1 MAGNI
6 KGIIVEIGGDTSGLQ
21 KALNKV
27 NSATSSLS
35 KELRGINS
43 LLKLDP
49 TNTELV
55 AQKQQVLAKNI
66 EQTSQKLE
74 ELKRYQEEVK
84 NSGITLTEKQE
95 KKYRALQR
103 EIINTENKLKDL
115 QVQASKWTTAGKSI
129 EEFGNKITNISKK
142 LDTLGNTIT
151 TTLTLPVLAIGTAAV
166 TTGNDFEAQMSRVQ
180 AIAGATKKELEELTN
195 QAIQLG
201 SETSFSA
208 SEVAEG
214 MENLA
219 SAGFTTEEIME
230 AMPGLLD
237 LAASSGAELATAS
250 EIAASAIRG
259 FGLEA
264 GEAGHVADVFAEAA
278 ARTNAQTEDMGYA
291 MKYIAPVANT
301 MGLKIEEVAA
311 AIGIMSDAG
320 IKGEQAGTT
329 LRGALVRLTKPTD
342 KMLDVMEDL
351 GISFYDNEGKMKSL
365 TEMISMLQKAT
376 KGLTD
381 EEQQYALTTLF
392 GTESLSG
399 MVALINR
406 GSDDLKDMT
415 KNFENADGA
424 AEEMA
429 DTMLDNTAGAL
440 ESLSGSLESAG
451 IAIQR
456 ALAPEIKNL
465 AKLIQGLVDDFTNLS
480 QEEQQNIIKTVA
492 LVAAIGPAIKI
503 LSKLSSG
510 VGTVVKGVGTLSQAI
525 ALTGKTSTQS
535 FQQASKATQGLAK
548 VFTGLTSP
556 IGLATTAI
564 TVAIAGIAIAAKNA
578 NKDTKEAFENMGNAA
593 TDFIRGIDTAN
604 SHLDSFNTTL
614 FASAEEQQKLQDD
627 MQQIQN
633 GITKICKTAAD
644 ERRGYTQQEITQL
657 DEYFKKLRE
666 LNQREIEIQ
675 QEVATAISQQAIT
688 NAEKFS
694 GSLEEYKIQ
703 AQEWIKTAE
712 EQKNKTI
719 EIIQSGT
726 TEQIALLN
734 QRYTTEESRRT
745 EEYQKEYNAIMEQQ
759 QKKVDAANSEV
770 AKVNGIYANGY
781 LERATQ
787 NDGFYAVMQE
797 YNQKVEDEENRH
809 NSRIQEIEDNRYGSV
824 HTNRV
829 QIRSENNIH
838 QKELKEIWN
847 KMYEDMDESQEKQL
861 GAWLVMVAQTEMYGG
876 EIDEETQEIVDSII
890 DSYDSMPPETQKA
903 MKNAMQPM
911 LDEMEESEPSLFE
924 KASSIAEGIL
934 GRLKK
939 SFDIHSPSRQTRD
952 IFQNVMK
959 GAELGLEDEESRIY
973 KEIDNIS
980 NDLLNKFKLLRGKD
994 LNIGSLNGNI
1004 LDKTKTIFTT
1014 PQIIFNVQELDKA
1027 RLEQC
1032 FDYINKKFGSQ
1043 Y

>member
-180 AIAGATKKELEELTN
+180 AIAGATKNELEELTN
-195 QAIQLG
+195 QAVQLG

-219 SAGFTTEEIME
+219 SAGFTTEEIMK

-406 GSDDLKDMT
+406 GSDDLEDMT
-415 KNFENADGA
+415 KEFEDADGA

-456 ALAPEIKNL
+456 ALAPEIKDL

-745 EEYQKEYNAIMEQQ
+745 EEYQKEYDAIIEQQ

-770 AKVNGIYANGY
+770 AKINGIYANGY

-847 KMYEDMDESQEKQL
+847 KMYKDMDESQEKQL

-911 LDEMEESEPSLFE
+911 LDEMEESEPSLFA

-952 IFQNVMK
+952 IFKNVMK
-959 GAELGLEDEESRIY
+959 GAELGLEDEENRLY

-980 NDLLNKFKLLRGKD
+980 NDLLNKFKLLRVKD

-1014 PQIIFNVQELDKA
+1014 PQIIFNVQELDKD

-1032 FDYINKKFGSQ
+1032 FNYVNKKFGSQ

>member
-1 MAGNI
+1 MAGTV

-21 KALNKV
+21 NALKKV

-55 AQKQQVLAKNI
+55 AQKQQVLANNI
-66 EQTSQKLE
+66 EQTSKKLE
-74 ELKRYQEEVK
+74 ELKKIQEEANETNDK
-84 NSGITLTEKQE
+84 ISPEN
-95 KKYRALQR
+95 YRALQR

-115 QVQASKWTTAGKSI
+115 QVQVSKWTTAGKSI

-219 SAGFTTEEIME
+219 SAGFTTEEIMS

-745 EEYQKEYNAIMEQQ
+745 EEYQKEYDAIIEQQ

-770 AKVNGIYANGY
+770 AKINGIYANGY

-847 KMYEDMDESQEKQL
+847 KMYEDMDESQEEQL
-861 GAWLVMVAQTEMYGG
+861 GVWLAWVSQTEMYGQ
-876 EIDEETQEIVDSII
+876 ELDEETQEIVDSII
-890 DSYDSMPPETQKA
+890 DSYDSMPKETQEA

-911 LDEMEESEPSLFE
+911 LDEMEESEPSLFA

-980 NDLLNKFKLLRGKD
+980 NDLLNRFKLLREKN
-994 LNIGSLNGNI
+994 LSIGNLNGNI

-1014 PQIIFNVQELDKA
+1014 PQIIFNVQELDKD

>member
-55 AQKQQVLAKNI
+55 AQKQQVLANNI
-66 EQTSQKLE
+66 EQTSKKLE
-74 ELKRYQEEVK
+74 ELKKIQEEANETNDK
-84 NSGITLTEKQE
+84 ISPEN
-95 KKYRALQR
+95 YRALQR

-219 SAGFTTEEIME
+219 SAGFTTEEIMS

-578 NKDTKEAFENMGNAA
+578 NKDTKEAFGNMGDAA
-593 TDFIRGIDTAN
+593 TDFIKGIDTAN

-657 DEYFKKLRE
+657 DEYFKKLKE
-666 LNQREIEIQ
+666 LNKREIEIQ
-675 QEVATAISQQAIT
+675 QQVATAISQQATT

-734 QRYTTEESRRT
+734 QRYTTEESKRT
-745 EEYQKEYNAIMEQQ
+745 EEYQKEYNDIMEQQ

-770 AKVNGIYANGY
+770 AKINGIYANGY

-809 NSRIQEIEDNRYGSV
+809 NSRIQEIENNRYGSV

-847 KMYEDMDESQEKQL
+847 KMYKDMDESQEKQL
-861 GAWLVMVAQTEMYGG
+861 GTWLALVAQTEMHG
-876 EIDEETQEIVDSII
+876 EKIDEETQKIVDSII
-890 DSYDSMPPETQKA
+890 DSYDSMPKETQEA

-911 LDEMEESEPSLFE
+911 MDEMEESEPSLFA

-939 SFDIHSPSRQTRD
+939 SFDIHSPSRKTRD

-959 GAELGLEDEESRIY
+959 GAELGLEDEESRLY

-980 NDLLNKFKLLRGKD
+980 NDLLNRFKLLKGNN

-1014 PQIIFNVQELDKA
+1014 PQIIFNVQELDET

-1032 FDYINKKFGSQ
+1032 FNYVNKKFGSQ

>member
-55 AQKQQVLAKNI
+55 AQKQQVLANNI
-66 EQTSQKLE
+66 EQTSKKLE
-74 ELKRYQEEVK
+74 ELKKIQEEANETNDK
-84 NSGITLTEKQE
+84 ISPEN
-95 KKYRALQR
+95 YRALQR

-115 QVQASKWTTAGKSI
+115 QVQVSKWTTAGKSI

-219 SAGFTTEEIME
+219 SAGFTTEEIMS

-745 EEYQKEYNAIMEQQ
+745 EEYQKEYDAIIEQQ

-770 AKVNGIYANGY
+770 AKINGIYANGY

-847 KMYEDMDESQEKQL
+847 KMYEDMDESQEEQL
-861 GAWLVMVAQTEMYGG
+861 GVWLAWVSQTEMYGQ
-876 EIDEETQEIVDSII
+876 ELDEETQEIVDSII
-890 DSYDSMPPETQKA
+890 DSYDSMPKETQEA

-911 LDEMEESEPSLFE
+911 LDEMEESEPSLFA

-980 NDLLNKFKLLRGKD
+980 NDLLNRFKLLREKN
-994 LNIGSLNGNI
+994 LSIGNLNGNI

-1014 PQIIFNVQELDKA
+1014 PQIIFNVQELDKD

>member
-1 MAGNI
+1 M
-6 KGIIVEIGGDTSGLQ
+6 KLDGDTSGLQ
-21 KALNKV
+21 KALTKV
-27 NSATSSLS
+27 NSATSGLS
-35 KELRGINS
+35 KELRGINT
-43 LLKLDP
+43 LLKFDP
-49 TNTELV
+49 KNTELL
-55 AQKQQVLAKNI
+55 AQKQTVLSQNI
-66 EQTSQKLE
+66 QETTNKLNQLKQTQKLADDTI
-74 ELKRYQEEVK
+74 KNGGTISQE
-84 NSGITLTEKQE
+84 N
-95 KKYRALQR
+95 YRNLQR

-115 QVQASKWTTAGKSI
+115 QIQASKWTTAGKSI

-180 AIAGATKKELEELTN
+180 AIAGATKNELEELTN

-291 MKYIAPVANT
+291 MKYIAPVANI

-365 TEMISMLQKAT
+365 TEMISMLQEAT

-415 KNFENADGA
+415 KEFEDADGA

-456 ALAPEIKNL
+456 ALAPEIKDL

-745 EEYQKEYNAIMEQQ
+745 EEYQKEYDAIIEQQ
-759 QKKVDAANSEV
+759 QKKVEAANSEV
-770 AKVNGIYANGY
+770 AKINGIYANGY

-911 LDEMEESEPSLFE
+911 LDEMEESEPSLFA

-952 IFQNVMK
+952 IFKNVMK
-959 GAELGLEDEESRIY
+959 GAELGLEDEENRLY

-980 NDLLNKFKLLRGKD
+980 NDLLNKFKLLRVKD

-1014 PQIIFNVQELDKA
+1014 PQIIFNVQELDKD

-1032 FDYINKKFGSQ
+1032 FNYVNKKFGSQ

>member
-1 MAGNI
+1 MAGTI

-21 KALNKV
+21 KALSKV

-49 TNTELV
+49 KNTELV
-55 AQKQQVLAKNI
+55 AQKQKVLAENI

-74 ELKRYQEEVK
+74 ELKK
-84 NSGITLTEKQE
+84 AQE
-95 KKYRALQR
+95 KANSESEKVSPENYRALQR

-115 QVQASKWTTAGKSI
+115 QVQASKWTSAGKSI
-129 EEFGNKITNISKK
+129 EEFGSKVTNISKK
-142 LDTLGNTIT
+142 IDNLGNTIT
-151 TTLTLPVLAIGTAAV
+151 TTLTLPVLAIGTAAI

-180 AIAGATKKELEELTN
+180 AIAGATGKELEELTQ
-195 QAIQLG
+195 QAMDLG
-201 SETSFSA
+201 AETSFSA
-208 SEVAEG
+208 SEVAAG

-219 SAGFTTEEIME
+219 SAGFATNEIMS

-237 LAASSGAELATAS
+237 LAASSGADLATAS

-264 GEAGHVADVFAEAA
+264 GETGHVADVFAEAA
-278 ARTNAQTEDMGYA
+278 ARTNAQTEDMGEA
-291 MKYIAPVANT
+291 MKYIAPVAYT
-301 MGLKIEEVAA
+301 MGISLEETAA

-320 IKGEQAGTT
+320 IKGSQAGTS

-342 KMLDVMEDL
+342 KMIGVMEDL
-351 GISFYDNEGKMKSL
+351 GLSFYDSEGKMKSL
-365 TEMISMLQKAT
+365 TEMISMLQEAT
-376 KGLTD
+376 KDLTD
-381 EEQQYALTTLF
+381 EEKQNALTILF

-399 MVALINR
+399 MLSLISR
-406 GSDDLKDMT
+406 GPKELNAMT
-415 KNFENADGA
+415 KSFEKCDGS
-424 AEEMA
+424 AEKMA

-440 ESLSGSLESAG
+440 ESLSGSLETAG
-451 IAIQR
+451 IVIQK
-456 ALAPEIKNL
+456 ALTPTIKNL
-465 AKLIQGLVDDFTNLS
+465 AKWIQGLVDNFTELS
-480 QEEQQNIIKTVA
+480 QEEQQNIIKTAA

-503 LSKLSSG
+503 LSKMSNA
-510 VGTVVKGVGTLSQAI
+510 VGTAIKGVGTLSQAI
-525 ALTGKTSTQS
+525 ALTGRTSTQS
-535 FQQASKATQGLAK
+535 FQQASKATQNLAK

-556 IGLATTAI
+556 VGLAATAV
-564 TVAIAGIAIAAKNA
+564 TAAIVGIAIAAKNT
-578 NKDTKEAFENMGNAA
+578 NKETKEAFENMGNAA
-593 TDFIRGIDTAN
+593 TDFITGIDTAN

-614 FASAEEQQKLQDD
+614 FASTEEQQKLQDE

-675 QEVATAISQQAIT
+675 QQVATAISQQATT

-719 EIIQSGT
+719 EIIQNGT

-745 EEYQKEYNAIMEQQ
+745 EEYQKEYDAIMEQQ
-759 QKKVDAANSEV
+759 QKKIDAANSEV
-770 AKVNGIYANGY
+770 SKVNEIYASGY

-797 YNQKVEDEENRH
+797 YNQRVEDEENRH
-809 NSRIQEIEDNRYGSV
+809 NSTIDSINNNSLLTQYNKNKSKEDENYRHQQE
-824 HTNRV
+824 T
-829 QIRSENNIH
+829 
-838 QKELKEIWN
+838 KKIWN
-847 KMYEDMDESQEKQL
+847 KMYKDMDESQEEQL
-861 GAWLVMVAQTEMYGG
+861 GIWLALVAQTEMYGG
-876 EIDEETQEIVDSII
+876 EIDEETQNIVDSII
-890 DSYDSMPPETQKA
+890 DSYDSMPKETQEA

-911 LDEMEESEPSLFE
+911 LDEMEESEPSLFA

-939 SFDIHSPSRQTRD
+939 SFDIHSPSRRTRD
-952 IFQNVMK
+952 IFQNVIK
-959 GAELGLEDEESRIY
+959 GAELGLEDEESRLY

-980 NDLLNKFKLLRGKD
+980 NDLLNRFNLLRGKYLD
-994 LNIGSLNGNI
+994 FGSLNGNI

-1014 PQIIFNVQELDKA
+1014 PQIIFNVQELDKD

>member
-55 AQKQQVLAKNI
+55 AQKQQVLANNI
-66 EQTSQKLE
+66 EQTSKKLE
-74 ELKRYQEEVK
+74 ELKK
-84 NSGITLTEKQE
+84 IQE
-95 KKYRALQR
+95 KANEINDKVSPENYRALQR

-115 QVQASKWTTAGKSI
+115 QIQASKWTTAGKSI

-180 AIAGATKKELEELTN
+180 AIAGATKNELEELTN

-291 MKYIAPVANT
+291 MKYIAPVANI

-365 TEMISMLQKAT
+365 TEMISMLQEAT

-415 KNFENADGA
+415 KEFEDADGA

-456 ALAPEIKNL
+456 ALAPEIKDL

-745 EEYQKEYNAIMEQQ
+745 EEYQKEYDAIIEQQ

-770 AKVNGIYANGY
+770 AKINGIYANGY

-809 NSRIQEIEDNRYGSV
+809 SSMIDSINNNSLLTQYNKNKSKENENYRHQQE
-824 HTNRV
+824 T
-829 QIRSENNIH
+829 
-838 QKELKEIWN
+838 KKIWN
-847 KMYEDMDESQEKQL
+847 KMYEDMDESQEEQL

-876 EIDEETQEIVDSII
+876 EIDEETQGIVDSII

>member
-55 AQKQQVLAKNI
+55 AQKQQVLANNI
-66 EQTSQKLE
+66 EQTSKKLE
-74 ELKRYQEEVK
+74 ELKK
-84 NSGITLTEKQE
+84 IQE
-95 KKYRALQR
+95 KANEINDKVSPENYRALQR

-115 QVQASKWTTAGKSI
+115 QIQASKWTTAGKSI

-180 AIAGATKKELEELTN
+180 AIAGATKNELEELTN

-291 MKYIAPVANT
+291 MKYIAPVANI

-365 TEMISMLQKAT
+365 TEMISMLQEAT

-415 KNFENADGA
+415 KEFEDADGA

-456 ALAPEIKNL
+456 ALAPEIKDL

-745 EEYQKEYNAIMEQQ
+745 EEYQKEYDAIIEQQ
-759 QKKVDAANSEV
+759 QKKVEAANSEV
-770 AKVNGIYANGY
+770 AKINGIYANGY

-911 LDEMEESEPSLFE
+911 LDEMEESEPSLFA

-952 IFQNVMK
+952 IFKNVMK
-959 GAELGLEDEESRIY
+959 GAELGLEDEENRLY

-980 NDLLNKFKLLRGKD
+980 NDLLNKFKLLRVKD

-1014 PQIIFNVQELDKA
+1014 PQIIFNVQELDKD

-1032 FDYINKKFGSQ
+1032 FNYVNKKFGSQ

>member
-55 AQKQQVLAKNI
+55 AQKQQVLANNI
-66 EQTSQKLE
+66 EQTSKKLE
-74 ELKRYQEEVK
+74 ELKKIQEEANETNDK
-84 NSGITLTEKQE
+84 ISPEN
-95 KKYRALQR
+95 YRALQR

-115 QVQASKWTTAGKSI
+115 QVQASKWTTAGKSL
-129 EEFGNKITNISKK
+129 EEYGDKITKISKK
-142 LDTLGNTIT
+142 IDNLGTTIT
-151 TTLTLPVLAIGTAAV
+151 TTLTLPILTIGTAAV

-219 SAGFTTEEIME
+219 SAGFTTEEIMS

-745 EEYQKEYNAIMEQQ
+745 EEYQKEYDDIMEQQ
-759 QKKVDAANSEV
+759 QKKIDAANSEV

-781 LERATQ
+781 LERAIQ

-797 YNQKVEDEENRH
+797 YNQRVEDEENRH
-809 NSRIQEIEDNRYGSV
+809 NSAIDSINNNWLLTQYNKNKSKEDENYRHQQE
-824 HTNRV
+824 T
-829 QIRSENNIH
+829 
-838 QKELKEIWN
+838 KKIWN

-861 GAWLVMVAQTEMYGG
+861 GAWLVMVSQTEMYGG

-890 DSYDSMPPETQKA
+890 DSYDSMPKETQEA

-911 LDEMEESEPSLFE
+911 LDEMEESEPSLFA

-980 NDLLNKFKLLRGKD
+980 NDLLNRFKLLREKN
-994 LNIGSLNGNI
+994 LSIGNLNGNI

-1014 PQIIFNVQELDKA
+1014 PQIIFNVQELDKD

>member
-55 AQKQQVLAKNI
+55 AQKQQVLANNI
-66 EQTSQKLE
+66 EQTSKKLE
-74 ELKRYQEEVK
+74 ELKKIQEEAIKVNDK
-84 NSGITLTEKQE
+84 ISPEN
-95 KKYRALQR
+95 YRALQR

-142 LDTLGNTIT
+142 IDTLGSTIT

-180 AIAGATKKELEELTN
+180 AIAGATKNELEELTN

-219 SAGFTTEEIME
+219 SAGFTTEEIMS

-264 GEAGHVADVFAEAA
+264 GEAGHVADIFAEAA

-342 KMLDVMEDL
+342 KMIDVMENL

-365 TEMISMLQKAT
+365 TEMISMLQEAT

-399 MVALINR
+399 MIALVNR
-406 GSDDLKDMT
+406 GSDDLKNMT

-429 DTMLDNTAGAL
+429 DMMLDNTAGAL

-456 ALAPEIKNL
+456 ALAPEIKDL

-503 LSKLSSG
+503 LSKVSSG
-510 VGTVVKGVGTLSQAI
+510 VGTVIKGVGTLSQAI
-525 ALTGKTSTQS
+525 VLTGKTSTQS

-578 NKDTKEAFENMGNAA
+578 QKETKEAFGNMGDAA
-593 TDFIRGIDTAN
+593 TDFIKGIDTAN

-657 DEYFKKLRE
+657 DEYFKKLKE
-666 LNQREIEIQ
+666 LNKREIEIQ
-675 QEVATAISQQAIT
+675 QQVATAISQQATT

-734 QRYTTEESRRT
+734 QRYTTEESKRT
-745 EEYQKEYNAIMEQQ
+745 EEYQKEYNDIMEQQ

-770 AKVNGIYANGY
+770 AKINGIYANGY

-809 NSRIQEIEDNRYGSV
+809 NSRIQEIENNRYGSV

-847 KMYEDMDESQEKQL
+847 KMYKDMDESQEKQL
-861 GAWLVMVAQTEMYGG
+861 GTWLALVAQTEMHG
-876 EIDEETQEIVDSII
+876 EKIDEETQKIVDSII
-890 DSYDSMPPETQKA
+890 DSYDSMPKETQEA

-911 LDEMEESEPSLFE
+911 LDEMEESEPSLFA

-959 GAELGLEDEESRIY
+959 GAELGLEDEESRLY

-980 NDLLNKFKLLRGKD
+980 NDLLNRFKLLKGNN

-1014 PQIIFNVQELDKA
+1014 PQIIFNVQELDET

-1032 FDYINKKFGSQ
+1032 FNYVNKKFGSQ

>member
-21 KALNKV
+21 KALSKV

-55 AQKQQVLAKNI
+55 AQKQQVLANNI
-66 EQTSQKLE
+66 EQTSKKLE
-74 ELKRYQEEVK
+74 ELKKIQEEANEINDKVSPE
-84 NSGITLTEKQE
+84 N
-95 KKYRALQR
+95 YRALQR

-115 QVQASKWTTAGKSI
+115 QIQASKWTTAGKSI

-180 AIAGATKKELEELTN
+180 AIAGATKNELEELTN

-342 KMLDVMEDL
+342 KMLDVMENL

-365 TEMISMLQKAT
+365 TEMISMLQEAT

-415 KNFENADGA
+415 KEFEDADGA

-456 ALAPEIKNL
+456 ALAPEIKDL

-492 LVAAIGPAIKI
+492 LVAAVGPAIKI

-745 EEYQKEYNAIMEQQ
+745 EEYQKEYDAIIEQQ

-770 AKVNGIYANGY
+770 AKINGIYANGY

-847 KMYEDMDESQEKQL
+847 KMYKDMDESQEKQL

-911 LDEMEESEPSLFE
+911 LDEMEESEPSLFA

-1014 PQIIFNVQELDKA
+1014 PQIIFNVQELDKD

-1032 FDYINKKFGSQ
+1032 FNYINNKFGSK

>member
-21 KALNKV
+21 KALSKV

-219 SAGFTTEEIME
+219 SAGFTTEEIMS

-745 EEYQKEYNAIMEQQ
+745 EEYQKEYDAIIEQQ
-759 QKKVDAANSEV
+759 QKKVEAANSEV
-770 AKVNGIYANGY
+770 AKINGIYANGY

-847 KMYEDMDESQEKQL
+847 KMYKDMDESQEKQL

-911 LDEMEESEPSLFE
+911 LDEMEESEPSLFA

-952 IFQNVMK
+952 IFKNVMK
-959 GAELGLEDEESRIY
+959 GAELGLEDEENRLY

-980 NDLLNKFKLLRGKD
+980 NDLLNKFKLLRVKD

-1014 PQIIFNVQELDKA
+1014 PQIIFNVQELDKD

-1032 FDYINKKFGSQ
+1032 FNYVNKKFGSQ

>member
-21 KALNKV
+21 KALSKV

-55 AQKQQVLAKNI
+55 AQKQQVLANNI
-66 EQTSQKLE
+66 EQTSKKLE
-74 ELKRYQEEVK
+74 ELKKIQEEANEINDKVSPE
-84 NSGITLTEKQE
+84 N
-95 KKYRALQR
+95 YRALQR

-115 QVQASKWTTAGKSI
+115 QIQASKWTTAGKSV

-180 AIAGATKKELEELTN
+180 AIAGATKNELEELTN

-415 KNFENADGA
+415 KNFEDADGA

-503 LSKLSSG
+503 LSKLSNG

-745 EEYQKEYNAIMEQQ
+745 EEYQKEYDAIIEQQ

-770 AKVNGIYANGY
+770 AKINGIYANGY

-809 NSRIQEIEDNRYGSV
+809 SSMIDSINNNSLLTQYNKNKSKENENYRHQQE
-824 HTNRV
+824 T
-829 QIRSENNIH
+829 
-838 QKELKEIWN
+838 KKIWN
-847 KMYEDMDESQEKQL
+847 KMYEDMDESQEEQL

-876 EIDEETQEIVDSII
+876 EIDEETQGIVDSII
-890 DSYDSMPPETQKA
+890 DSYNSMPPETQKA

-911 LDEMEESEPSLFE
+911 LDEMEESEPSLFA

-939 SFDIHSPSRQTRD
+939 SFDIHSPSRKTRD

-973 KEIDNIS
+973 REIDNIS
-980 NDLLNKFKLLRGKD
+980 NDLLNRFKLLREKKI
-994 LNIGSLNGNI
+994 NIGSLNGNI

-1014 PQIIFNVQELDKA
+1014 PQIIFNVQELDKD

-1032 FDYINKKFGSQ
+1032 FNYVNKKFGSQ

>member
-55 AQKQQVLAKNI
+55 AQKQQVLANNI
-66 EQTSQKLE
+66 EQTSKKLE
-74 ELKRYQEEVK
+74 ELKKIQEEAIKVNDK
-84 NSGITLTEKQE
+84 ISPEN
-95 KKYRALQR
+95 YRALQR

-142 LDTLGNTIT
+142 IDTLGNTIT

-180 AIAGATKKELEELTN
+180 AIAGATKNELEELTN

-219 SAGFTTEEIME
+219 SAGFTTEEIMS

-264 GEAGHVADVFAEAA
+264 GETGHVADIFAEAA

-329 LRGALVRLTKPTD
+329 LRGALVRLTKPTN
-342 KMLDVMEDL
+342 KMIDVMENL

-365 TEMISMLQKAT
+365 TEMISMLQEAT

-415 KNFENADGA
+415 KEFEDADGA

-456 ALAPEIKNL
+456 ALAPEIKDL

-510 VGTVVKGVGTLSQAI
+510 VGTVIKGVGTLSQAI
-525 ALTGKTSTQS
+525 VLTGKTSTQS

-578 NKDTKEAFENMGNAA
+578 QKETKEAFGNMGDAA
-593 TDFIRGIDTAN
+593 TDFIKGIDTAN

-657 DEYFKKLRE
+657 DEYFKKLKE
-666 LNQREIEIQ
+666 LNKREIEIQ
-675 QEVATAISQQAIT
+675 QQVATAISQQATT

-734 QRYTTEESRRT
+734 QRYTTEESKRT
-745 EEYQKEYNAIMEQQ
+745 EEYQKEYNDIMEQQ

-770 AKVNGIYANGY
+770 AKINGIYANGY

-809 NSRIQEIEDNRYGSV
+809 NSRIQEIENNRYGSV

-847 KMYEDMDESQEKQL
+847 KMYKDMDESQEKQL
-861 GAWLVMVAQTEMYGG
+861 GTWLALVAQTEMHG
-876 EIDEETQEIVDSII
+876 EKIDEETQKIVDSII
-890 DSYDSMPPETQKA
+890 DSYDSMPKETQEA

-911 LDEMEESEPSLFE
+911 LDEMEESEPSLFA
-924 KASSIAEGIL
+924 KASSIAEGVL

-939 SFDIHSPSRQTRD
+939 SFDIHSPSRKTRD

-959 GAELGLEDEESRIY
+959 GAELGLEDEESRLY

-980 NDLLNKFKLLRGKD
+980 NDLLNRFKLLKGNN

-1014 PQIIFNVQELDKA
+1014 PQIIFNVQELDET

-1032 FDYINKKFGSQ
+1032 FNYVNKKFGSQ

>member
-21 KALNKV
+21 KALSKV

-55 AQKQQVLAKNI
+55 AQKQQVLANNI
-66 EQTSQKLE
+66 EQTSKKLE
-74 ELKRYQEEVK
+74 ELKKIQEEANEINDKVSPE
-84 NSGITLTEKQE
+84 N
-95 KKYRALQR
+95 YRALQR

-115 QVQASKWTTAGKSI
+115 QIQASKWTTAGKSI

-180 AIAGATKKELEELTN
+180 AIAGATKNELEELTN

-365 TEMISMLQKAT
+365 TEMISMLQEAT

-456 ALAPEIKNL
+456 ALAPEIKDL

-745 EEYQKEYNAIMEQQ
+745 EEYQKEYDAIIEQQ

-770 AKVNGIYANGY
+770 AKINGIYANGY

-797 YNQKVEDEENRH
+797 YNQKVEEEENRH
-809 NSRIQEIEDNRYGSV
+809 SSMIDSINNNSLLTQYNKNKSKENENYRHQQE
-824 HTNRV
+824 T
-829 QIRSENNIH
+829 
-838 QKELKEIWN
+838 KKIWN
-847 KMYEDMDESQEKQL
+847 KMYEDMDESQEEQL
-861 GAWLVMVAQTEMYGG
+861 GAWLVMVAQTEMCGG

-911 LDEMEESEPSLFE
+911 LDEMEESEPSLFA

-952 IFQNVMK
+952 IFKNVMK
-959 GAELGLEDEESRIY
+959 GAELGLEDEENRLY

-980 NDLLNKFKLLRGKD
+980 NDLLNKFKLLRVKD

-1014 PQIIFNVQELDKA
+1014 PQIIFNVQELDKD

-1032 FDYINKKFGSQ
+1032 FNYVNKKFGSQ

>member
-21 KALNKV
+21 KALSKV

-55 AQKQQVLAKNI
+55 AQKQQVLANNI
-66 EQTSQKLE
+66 EQTSKKLE
-74 ELKRYQEEVK
+74 ELKK
-84 NSGITLTEKQE
+84 IQE
-95 KKYRALQR
+95 KANEINDKVSPENYRALQR

-115 QVQASKWTTAGKSI
+115 QIQASKWTTAGKSI

-180 AIAGATKKELEELTN
+180 AIAGATKNELEELTN

-365 TEMISMLQKAT
+365 TEMISMLQEAT

-456 ALAPEIKNL
+456 ALAPEIKDL

-627 MQQIQN
+627 MRQIQN

-745 EEYQKEYNAIMEQQ
+745 EEYQKEYDAIIEQQ

-770 AKVNGIYANGY
+770 AKINGIYANGY

-809 NSRIQEIEDNRYGSV
+809 SSMIDSINNNSLLTQYNKNKSKENENYRHQQE
-824 HTNRV
+824 T
-829 QIRSENNIH
+829 
-838 QKELKEIWN
+838 KKIWN
-847 KMYEDMDESQEKQL
+847 KMYEDMDESQEEQL

-876 EIDEETQEIVDSII
+876 EIDEETQGIVDSII
-890 DSYDSMPPETQKA
+890 DSYNSMPPETQKA

-911 LDEMEESEPSLFE
+911 LDEMEESEPSLFA

-939 SFDIHSPSRQTRD
+939 SFDIHSPSRKTRD

-973 KEIDNIS
+973 REIDNIS
-980 NDLLNKFKLLRGKD
+980 NDLLNRFKLLREKKI
-994 LNIGSLNGNI
+994 NIGSLNGNI

-1014 PQIIFNVQELDKA
+1014 PQIIFNVQELDKD

-1032 FDYINKKFGSQ
+1032 FNYVNKKFGSQ

>member
-55 AQKQQVLAKNI
+55 AQKQQVLANNI
-66 EQTSQKLE
+66 EQTSKKLE
-74 ELKRYQEEVK
+74 ELKKIQEEANETNDK
-84 NSGITLTEKQE
+84 ISPEN
-95 KKYRALQR
+95 YRALQR

-219 SAGFTTEEIME
+219 SAGFTTEEIMS

-578 NKDTKEAFENMGNAA
+578 NKDTKEAFGNMGDAA
-593 TDFIRGIDTAN
+593 TDFIKGIDTAN

-657 DEYFKKLRE
+657 DEYFKKLKE
-666 LNQREIEIQ
+666 LNKREIEIQ
-675 QEVATAISQQAIT
+675 QQVATAISQQATT

-734 QRYTTEESRRT
+734 QRYTTEESKRT
-745 EEYQKEYNAIMEQQ
+745 EEYQKEYNDIMEQQ

-770 AKVNGIYANGY
+770 AKINGIYANGY

-809 NSRIQEIEDNRYGSV
+809 NSRIQEIENNRYGSV

-847 KMYEDMDESQEKQL
+847 KMYKDMDESQEKQL
-861 GAWLVMVAQTEMYGG
+861 GTWLALVAQTEMHG
-876 EIDEETQEIVDSII
+876 EKIDEETQKIVDSII
-890 DSYDSMPPETQKA
+890 DSYDSMPKETQEA

-911 LDEMEESEPSLFE
+911 LDEMEESEPSLFA

-939 SFDIHSPSRQTRD
+939 SFDIHSPSRKTRD

-959 GAELGLEDEESRIY
+959 GAELGLEDEESRLY

-980 NDLLNKFKLLRGKD
+980 NDLLNRFKLLKGNN

-1014 PQIIFNVQELDKA
+1014 PQIIFNVQELDET

-1032 FDYINKKFGSQ
+1032 FNYVNKKFGSQ

>member
-1 MAGNI
+1 M
-6 KGIIVEIGGDTSGLQ
+6 IGDM
-21 KALNKV
+21 
-27 NSATSSLS
+27 LS
-35 KELRGINS
+35 KIREDKKISKTTLAQSTNINVGHLTHIEKGERNPSHKVLRTMCKTMGIPYRP
-43 LLKLDP
+43 LMYTYDKLFTD
-49 TNTELV
+49 E
-55 AQKQQVLAKNI
+55 QKQN
-66 EQTSQKLE
+66 
-74 ELKRYQEEVK
+74 
-84 NSGITLTEKQE
+84 
-95 KKYRALQR
+95 
-103 EIINTENKLKDL
+103 
-115 QVQASKWTTAGKSI
+115 
-129 EEFGNKITNISKK
+129 
-142 LDTLGNTIT
+142 
-151 TTLTLPVLAIGTAAV
+151 
-166 TTGNDFEAQMSRVQ
+166 
-180 AIAGATKKELEELTN
+180 
-195 QAIQLG
+195 
-201 SETSFSA
+201 
-208 SEVAEG
+208 
-214 MENLA
+214 
-219 SAGFTTEEIME
+219 
-230 AMPGLLD
+230 
-237 LAASSGAELATAS
+237 
-250 EIAASAIRG
+250 
-259 FGLEA
+259 
-264 GEAGHVADVFAEAA
+264 
-278 ARTNAQTEDMGYA
+278 
-291 MKYIAPVANT
+291 
-301 MGLKIEEVAA
+301 
-311 AIGIMSDAG
+311 
-320 IKGEQAGTT
+320 
-329 LRGALVRLTKPTD
+329 
-342 KMLDVMEDL
+342 
-351 GISFYDNEGKMKSL
+351 
-365 TEMISMLQKAT
+365 
-376 KGLTD
+376 
-381 EEQQYALTTLF
+381 ALTTLF

-745 EEYQKEYNAIMEQQ
+745 EEYQKEYDAIIEQQ

-770 AKVNGIYANGY
+770 AKINGIYANGY

-847 KMYEDMDESQEKQL
+847 KMYEDMDESQEEQL
-861 GAWLVMVAQTEMYGG
+861 GVWLAWVSQTEMYGQ
-876 EIDEETQEIVDSII
+876 ELDEETQEIVDSII
-890 DSYDSMPPETQKA
+890 DSYDSMPKETQEA

-911 LDEMEESEPSLFE
+911 LDEMEESEPSLFA

-980 NDLLNKFKLLRGKD
+980 NDLLNRFKLLREKN
-994 LNIGSLNGNI
+994 LSIGNLNGNI

-1014 PQIIFNVQELDKA
+1014 PQIIFNVQELDKD

>member
-55 AQKQQVLAKNI
+55 AQKQQVLANNI
-66 EQTSQKLE
+66 EQTSKKLE
-74 ELKRYQEEVK
+74 ELKKIQEEANETNDK
-84 NSGITLTEKQE
+84 ISPEN
-95 KKYRALQR
+95 YRALQR

-219 SAGFTTEEIME
+219 SAGFTTEEIMS

-745 EEYQKEYNAIMEQQ
+745 EEYQKEYDAIIEQQ

-770 AKVNGIYANGY
+770 AKINGIYANGY

-847 KMYEDMDESQEKQL
+847 KMYKDMDESQEKQL

-911 LDEMEESEPSLFE
+911 LDEMEESEPSLFA

-952 IFQNVMK
+952 IFKNVMK
-959 GAELGLEDEESRIY
+959 GAELGLEDEENRLY

-980 NDLLNKFKLLRGKD
+980 NDLLNKFKLLRVKD

-1014 PQIIFNVQELDKA
+1014 PQIIFNVQELDKD

-1032 FDYINKKFGSQ
+1032 FNYVNKKFGSQ